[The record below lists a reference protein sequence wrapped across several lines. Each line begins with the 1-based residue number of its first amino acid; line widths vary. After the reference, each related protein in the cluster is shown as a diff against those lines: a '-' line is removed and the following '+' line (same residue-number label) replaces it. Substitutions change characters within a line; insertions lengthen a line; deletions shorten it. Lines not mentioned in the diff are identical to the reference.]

1 MRHIPMRRLMILL
14 SSLLIPSCCLKT
26 EIIGYDS
33 VAIDT
38 IVVKSHKPFPKPIE
52 PDTTRVSI
60 GFSPSVE
67 DWEQKDVDI
76 TK

>member
-1 MRHIPMRRLMILL
+1 M
-14 SSLLIPSCCLKT
+14 KT

-38 IVVKSHKPFPKPIE
+38 IVVKSHKPHKPLPK

>member
-1 MRHIPMRRLMILL
+1 
-14 SSLLIPSCCLKT
+14 LKT

-33 VAIDT
+33 IVVDT
-38 IVVKSHKPFPKPIE
+38 IMMRKPHKPFPKPIE

-76 TK
+76 TQQ